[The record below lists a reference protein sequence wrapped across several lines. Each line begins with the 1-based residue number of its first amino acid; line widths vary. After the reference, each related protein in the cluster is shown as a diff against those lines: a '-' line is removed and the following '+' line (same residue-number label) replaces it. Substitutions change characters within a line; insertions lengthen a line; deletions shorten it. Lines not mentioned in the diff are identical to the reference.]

1 MFNNKM
7 CNVKK
12 RVFTQKEKINMLV
25 KEPIV
30 KDKGID
36 NTLALMQEGYLF
48 IKSRTDKYHSDMFET
63 HLLGQKVICMTGE
76 EAAKLFYDPGLFE
89 RKGAVPK
96 RVQKTLFGENAIH
109 TMDGQAHIH
118 RKHLFMSLMTPLKQK
133 RLAEIVTDQWEAS
146 IDKWESSKSIKLFD
160 EANEILFRAVCF
172 WAGVPFDESEIKERA
187 EDFSFMVDAFG
198 AVGPRYFKGK
208 ASRNRTEEWMRG
220 VIEDVR
226 SGRLEAEE
234 DSALHAMA
242 FYRELDGSEMDTQ
255 MAAIEL
261 INVLRPIIAISIFI
275 TFAALALYE
284 HPKCKDKLLSGDDSD
299 IKMFVQEVRR
309 YYPFVPALGARARKD
324 FMLNDYELKKGE
336 LVLLDIY
343 GMNHDP
349 LIWEKPDEFN
359 PERFKGWQGS
369 LFDFIPQGG
378 GDPNKTHRCP
388 GEGITIEIMKAS
400 LKFLVNKIEFEVPEQ
415 DLRYSLSKM
424 PALPESRFIMSS
436 IKRKDKTFCK

>member
-1 MFNNKM
+1 MLA
-7 CNVKK
+7 
-12 RVFTQKEKINMLV
+12 KEHIA
-25 KEPIV
+25 E
-30 KDKGID
+30 DKGID
-36 NTLALMQEGYLF
+36 NTLALIQEGYLF

-76 EAAKLFYDPGLFE
+76 EAAKLFYDDERFE
-89 RKGAVPK
+89 RHGAAPK
-96 RVQKTLFGENAIH
+96 RVQKTLFGENAIQ

-146 IDKWESSKSIKLFD
+146 IDTWESSKSIILFD

-187 EDFSFMVDAFG
+187 EDFSSMVDAFG
-198 AVGPRYFKGK
+198 AVGPRYLKGK
-208 ASRNRTEEWMRG
+208 MSRNRTEKWIRG
-220 VIEDVR
+220 IIEDVR
-226 SGRLEAEE
+226 SGRLNAEE
-234 DSALHAMA
+234 GSALHAVA

-261 INVLRPIIAISIFI
+261 INILRPIVAISTFI
-275 TFAALALYE
+275 TFAALALHE
-284 HPKCKDKLLSGDDSD
+284 HPECKEKLLSGDDSYLD
-299 IKMFVQEVRR
+299 MYVQEVRR
-309 YYPFVPALGARARKD
+309 YYPFGPALAARVRKS
-324 FMLNDYELKKGE
+324 FILNEYEFKKGE
-336 LVLLDIY
+336 LVLLDMY
-343 GMNHDP
+343 GTDHDP
-349 LIWEKPDEFN
+349 RIWGKPDEFN
-359 PERFKGWQGS
+359 PERFKGWKGS

-400 LKFLVNKIEFEVPEQ
+400 LDFLVNRIEFEVPEQ

-436 IKRKDKTFCK
+436 IKRKDKTFFK